1 MKAYKS
7 IGSSFKRFDEFIVNR
22 MATSHITEKDSL
34 SYWRLRILSALL
46 SGGFVLCIFAL
57 IPSIALVIREKIW
70 GMGVFNG
77 CAYTLATILLFST
90 RLRYEI
96 RATIALFLLYA
107 TGVTIILSVG
117 PLSGGPIWL
126 FAFAVLVGVL
136 LGSRAAGTALCVN
149 AITLTLIGWLISTG
163 KIGHAFPFFSSF
175 ERMVAAGV
183 NFIVLNGVAAISV
196 SALVKGLVSTHQK
209 EKILTRSLEQEQ
221 ANLIQAKNKL
231 EYEVEERK
239 REIEE
244 RRNAEVALK
253 ESEERFRNLANSLPQ
268 IVFETDKNGMLSFA
282 NHNAFELFGYN
293 ENALK
298 QGLQVLQML
307 IPADRTRAAE
317 NILRVF
323 AGETKGGVEYTA
335 LKKDGS
341 TFPIMVHAN
350 AIIRDDKPLGL
361 RGIIIDLTERKKAEA
376 EKEKLEAQLQR
387 AQKMEALGT
396 LAGGVAHDLNNILSG
411 TVSYPE
417 LLLLDMPEDSPL
429 RKPILTIQESGKKA
443 AAIVQDLLTLARR
456 GVVNP
461 EVVSLND
468 IISKYLK
475 SPEYEKLTF
484 YHPGVEVKTYL
495 EENLYNLSGS
505 PVHLTKTI
513 MNLVSNAAE
522 AMPSGGSIRISSENR
537 YVDRPI
543 NGYGDVAEG
552 DYVTLTVSDNGIGIS
567 PEDIGRIFEPFYT
580 KKKMGRSGTGLG
592 MAVVWGT
599 VKDHNGY
606 IDVQSTEGEGT
617 TFTLH
622 FPATRKQ
629 SRQGEST
636 LSIQNYMGDG
646 ESILIVDDVKEQREI
661 ASNILK
667 KLGYTPHSVS
677 SGEAAVE
684 YVKKNS
690 PDLLILDMIMNP
702 GMDGFETYRKILE
715 LHPGQR
721 AIIASGYSE
730 TTRVKEAKKLGAGA
744 YVKKPYS
751 LEEIGL
757 TVKAQLNTPTLTP
770 TTPSP
775 PPL

>member
-1 MKAYKS
+1 MPLMKVYKN
-7 IGSSFKRFDEFIVNR
+7 IGGYFRQFQAFVINR
-22 MATSHITEKDSL
+22 MVPPDITEKDSL
-34 SYWRLRILSALL
+34 TYWRVRILFAIL
-46 SGGFVLCIFAL
+46 SGGLMLCVFAL
-57 IPSIALVIREKIW
+57 ILSITLVIRERLW
-70 GMGVFNG
+70 GLGVFNV
-77 CAYTLATILLFST
+77 CAYVIATTLLFSN
-90 RLRYEI
+90 RIRYEI
-96 RATIALFLLYA
+96 RATVTLFLLYA
-107 TGVTIILSVG
+107 TGVAIILLVG
-117 PLSGGPIWL
+117 PLSGGPMWL

-136 LGSRAAGTALCVN
+136 LGSRAAVTALCVN
-149 AITLTLIGWLISTG
+149 AITLTIIGWLIYTG

-196 SALVKGLVSTHQK
+196 AALVKGLVSTHQK
-209 EKILTRSLEQEQ
+209 ERVLTRSLEREQ
-221 ANLIQAKNKL
+221 AHLIEAKNKL
-231 EYEVEERK
+231 EYEAEERK

-244 RRNAEVALK
+244 RRNAEAALR

-268 IVFETDKNGMLSFA
+268 VVFETDENGTLNFA
-282 NHNAFELFGYN
+282 NQNAFELFGYS
-293 ENALK
+293 EK
-298 QGLQVLQML
+298 EIEKGLNVLQML
-307 IPADRTRAAE
+307 IPDDRDRAAE
-317 NILRVF
+317 SILRVF
-323 AGETKGGVEYTA
+323 AGESVGGIEYTA
-335 LKKDGS
+335 MKKDGG
-341 TFPIMVHAN
+341 TFPLIAHAN
-350 AIIRDDKPLGL
+350 AIVRDDKPMGL

-417 LLLLDMPEDSPL
+417 LLLLEIPEDSPL
-429 RKPILTIQESGKKA
+429 RKPILTIHESGKKA

-461 EVVSLND
+461 EVVNLND

-475 SPEYEKLTF
+475 SPEYEKLRA
-484 YHPGVEVKTYL
+484 YHPGVEVKTHL

-522 AMPSGGSIRISSENR
+522 AMTAGGSIRISSENR

-543 NGYGDVAEG
+543 NGYEDVAKGE
-552 DYVTLTVSDNGIGIS
+552 YVTLTVADTGIGIS
-567 PEDIGRIFEPFYT
+567 SEDIGRIFEPFYT

-629 SRQGEST
+629 SSQDESI
-636 LSIQNYMGDG
+636 LSIQDYMGEG

-661 ASNILK
+661 ASSILK
-667 KLGYTPHSVS
+667 KLGYVPHSVS
-677 SGEAAVE
+677 SGEEAVE
-684 YVKKNS
+684 YAKKNS

-730 TTRVKEAKKLGAGA
+730 TARVKDARKLGAGA

-757 TVKAQLNTPTLTP
+757 TVRAQLDK
-770 TTPSP
+770 
-775 PPL
+775 

>member
-1 MKAYKS
+1 
-7 IGSSFKRFDEFIVNR
+7 
-22 MATSHITEKDSL
+22 
-34 SYWRLRILSALL
+34 
-46 SGGFVLCIFAL
+46 
-57 IPSIALVIREKIW
+57 
-70 GMGVFNG
+70 
-77 CAYTLATILLFST
+77 
-90 RLRYEI
+90 
-96 RATIALFLLYA
+96 
-107 TGVTIILSVG
+107 
-117 PLSGGPIWL
+117 
-126 FAFAVLVGVL
+126 
-136 LGSRAAGTALCVN
+136 
-149 AITLTLIGWLISTG
+149 
-163 KIGHAFPFFSSF
+163 
-175 ERMVAAGV
+175 
-183 NFIVLNGVAAISV
+183 
-196 SALVKGLVSTHQK
+196 
-209 EKILTRSLEQEQ
+209 
-221 ANLIQAKNKL
+221 
-231 EYEVEERK
+231 
-239 REIEE
+239 
-244 RRNAEVALK
+244 
-253 ESEERFRNLANSLPQ
+253 
-268 IVFETDKNGMLSFA
+268 
-282 NHNAFELFGYN
+282 
-293 ENALK
+293 
-298 QGLQVLQML
+298 
-307 IPADRTRAAE
+307 
-317 NILRVF
+317 
-323 AGETKGGVEYTA
+323 
-335 LKKDGS
+335 
-341 TFPIMVHAN
+341 
-350 AIIRDDKPLGL
+350 
-361 RGIIIDLTERKKAEA
+361 
-376 EKEKLEAQLQR
+376 
-387 AQKMEALGT
+387 
-396 LAGGVAHDLNNILSG
+396 
-411 TVSYPE
+411 
-417 LLLLDMPEDSPL
+417 
-429 RKPILTIQESGKKA
+429 
-443 AAIVQDLLTLARR
+443 
-456 GVVNP
+456 
-461 EVVSLND
+461 
-468 IISKYLK
+468 
-475 SPEYEKLTF
+475 
-484 YHPGVEVKTYL
+484 
-495 EENLYNLSGS
+495 
-505 PVHLTKTI
+505 

-522 AMPSGGSIRISSENR
+522 AMSAGGSIRISSENR

-636 LSIQNYMGDG
+636 LSIENYMGDG

-730 TTRVKEAKKLGAGA
+730 TTRVKETKKLGAGA

-757 TVKAQLNTPTLTP
+757 TVKAQLNTPALTP
-770 TTPSP
+770 TTPSA

>member
-1 MKAYKS
+1 MKAYKN
-7 IGSSFKRFDEFIVNR
+7 IGHYFQRFDAFIVNR
-22 MATSHITEKDSL
+22 MAPPHITEKNSL
-34 SYWRLRILSALL
+34 TYWRLRILSALL

-57 IPSIALVIREKIW
+57 IPSITLVFREKIW
-70 GMGVFNG
+70 GMGVFNA
-77 CAYTLATILLFST
+77 CAYVLATILLFSK

-107 TGVTIILSVG
+107 TGVTIMLSVG

-136 LGSRAAGTALCVN
+136 LGSRAAVTALCVN
-149 AITLTLIGWLISTG
+149 AITLTIIGWLISTG

-175 ERMVAAGV
+175 ERMIAAGV

-209 EKILTRSLEQEQ
+209 EKILTRSLEREQ
-221 ANLIQAKNKL
+221 AHLIEAKNRL

-244 RRNAEVALK
+244 RRNAEVSLR

-268 IVFETDKNGMLSFA
+268 IVFETDENGMLSFA
-282 NHNAFELFGYN
+282 NQNAFELFGYS
-293 ENALK
+293 EK
-298 QGLQVLQML
+298 EIEKGLNVLQML
-307 IPADRTRAAE
+307 IPDDRDRAAE
-317 NILRVF
+317 NIQRVF
-323 AGETKGGVEYTA
+323 AGERGGEIEYTA
-335 LKKDGS
+335 LKKDGN
-341 TFPIMVHAN
+341 TFPLMVHAN
-350 AIIRDDKPLGL
+350 PIIRDDKPMGL
-361 RGIIIDLTERKKAEA
+361 RGIIIDLTKRKQAEA

-417 LLLLDMPEDSPL
+417 LLLLEMPEDSPL
-429 RKPILTIQESGKKA
+429 RKPLLTIQESGKKA

-461 EVVSLND
+461 EVVNLND
-468 IISKYLK
+468 IITKYLK
-475 SPEYEKLTF
+475 SPEYEKLSL
-484 YHPGVEVKTYL
+484 YHPGVKVETHL

-522 AMPSGGSIRISSENR
+522 AMSAGGSIRISSENR

-543 NGYGDVAEG
+543 NGYEDVAEG
-552 DYVTLTVSDNGIGIS
+552 DYVTLTVSDTGIGIS
-567 PEDIGRIFEPFYT
+567 SEDIGRIFEPFYT

-606 IDVQSTEGEGT
+606 IDVQSTEGKGT

-622 FPATRKQ
+622 FPATWKQ
-629 SRQGEST
+629 SSQGEPI
-636 LSIQNYMGDG
+636 LSIQNYMGEG

-677 SGEAAVE
+677 SGEEAVE

-730 TTRVKEAKKLGAGA
+730 TARVKEARKLGAGA

-757 TVKAQLNTPTLTP
+757 TVKAQLDK
-770 TTPSP
+770 
-775 PPL
+775 

>member
-1 MKAYKS
+1 MPLMKAHKN
-7 IGSSFKRFDEFIVNR
+7 IGHYFQRFDAFIVNR
-22 MATSHITEKDSL
+22 MAPPHITEKNSL
-34 SYWRLRILSALL
+34 TYWRLRILSALL

-57 IPSIALVIREKIW
+57 IPSITLVIREKIW
-70 GMGVFNG
+70 GMGVFNA
-77 CAYTLATILLFST
+77 CAYVLATILLFSK

-136 LGSRAAGTALCVN
+136 LGSRAAVTALCVN
-149 AITLTLIGWLISTG
+149 AITLTIIGWLISTG

-175 ERMVAAGV
+175 ERMIAAGV

-209 EKILTRSLEQEQ
+209 EKILTRSLEREQ
-221 ANLIQAKNKL
+221 AHLIEAKNRL

-244 RRNAEVALK
+244 RRNAEVSLR

-268 IVFETDKNGMLSFA
+268 IVFETDENGMLSFA
-282 NHNAFELFGYN
+282 NQNAFELFGYS
-293 ENALK
+293 EK
-298 QGLQVLQML
+298 EIEKGLNVLQML
-307 IPADRTRAAE
+307 IPDDRDRAAE
-317 NILRVF
+317 NIQRVF
-323 AGETKGGVEYTA
+323 AGERGGGIEYTA
-335 LKKDGS
+335 LTKDGN
-341 TFPIMVHAN
+341 TFPLMVHAN
-350 AIIRDDKPLGL
+350 PIIRDDKPMGL
-361 RGIIIDLTERKKAEA
+361 RGIIIDLTKRKQAEA

-429 RKPILTIQESGKKA
+429 RKPLLTIQESGKKA

-461 EVVSLND
+461 EVVNLND
-468 IISKYLK
+468 IITKYLK
-475 SPEYEKLTF
+475 SPEYEKLSL
-484 YHPGVEVKTYL
+484 YHPGVKVETHL

-505 PVHLTKTI
+505 SVHLTKTI

-522 AMPSGGSIRISSENR
+522 AMSAGGSIRISSENR

-543 NGYGDVAEG
+543 NGYEDVAEG
-552 DYVTLTVSDNGIGIS
+552 DYVTLTVSDTGIGIS
-567 PEDIGRIFEPFYT
+567 SEDIGRIFEPFYT

-606 IDVQSTEGEGT
+606 IDVQSTEGKGT

-622 FPATRKQ
+622 FPATWKQ
-629 SRQGEST
+629 SSQGEPI
-636 LSIQNYMGDG
+636 LSIQNYMGEG

-677 SGEAAVE
+677 SGEEAVE

-730 TTRVKEAKKLGAGA
+730 TARVKEARKLGAGA

-757 TVKAQLNTPTLTP
+757 TLKAQLDK
-770 TTPSP
+770 
-775 PPL
+775 